1 MRTLSTFVVATSLV
15 AVTLALAGCP
25 KPDAKPDALPTHTPT
40 GPTSQPSTPTP
51 AAGDK
56 SASAAAP
63 GGDHHADHAKG
74 AVDRETVDADGVVR
88 RGTPLTP
95 DLETLSVSAA
105 VAKAK
110 ELDGKKVKLT
120 GKVES
125 VCQPM
130 GCWFVVQGDKPDDK
144 VRISTKAHNIFVPKS
159 SVGNTA
165 TVEGTITIKT
175 LTKETAQHYED
186 ERELKPGET
195 RKTFTG
201 DVTELSID
209 VAGLEMKKPAA

>member
-1 MRTLSTFVVATSLV
+1 MRTSFA
-15 AVTLALAGCP
+15 LALVVTPLLALGCP
-25 KPDAKPDALPTHTPT
+25 KPDGATKNPEPDVPSGA
-40 GPTSQPSTPTP
+40 TSQPSTPATP
-51 AAGDK
+51 GMGDK
-56 SASAAAP
+56 SASAAHP
-63 GGDHHADHAKG
+63 GEDHEAHAKG

-95 DLETLSVSAA
+95 DLETLPVSLA

-186 ERELKPGET
+186 ERELKAGET
-195 RKTFTG
+195 KKTVTA

>member
-1 MRTLSTFVVATSLV
+1 MRTSFAFALVVTPLLSL
-15 AVTLALAGCP
+15 LALGCP
-25 KPDAKPDALPTHTPT
+25 KPEATDSGNKVPDADVK
-40 GPTSQPSTPTP
+40 GATSQPSTH
-51 AAGDK
+51 
-56 SASAAAP
+56 ASEN
-63 GGDHHADHAKG
+63 HENHEEHAKG
-74 AVDRETVDADGVVR
+74 AVDRETVDPDGVVR
-88 RGTPLTP
+88 RGSPLTP
-95 DLETLSVSAA
+95 DLEVLPVSVA

-110 ELDGKKVKLT
+110 DLDGKKVKLT

-130 GCWFVVQGDKPDDK
+130 GCWFVVQGDKPEDK

-186 ERELKPGET
+186 ERELKAGET
-195 RKTFTG
+195 KKTFTA

-209 VAGLEMKKPAA
+209 VAGLEMKKPSA

>member
-1 MRTLSTFVVATSLV
+1 MRTPTLPLAFVVLPLV
-15 AVTLALAGCP
+15 IALAGCP
-25 KPDAKPDALPTHTPT
+25 KPDAGTPAPTGPT
-40 GPTSQPSTPTP
+40 GPTSQPAAPTGAP
-51 AAGDK
+51 GDK
-56 SASAAAP
+56 TASSGAQP
-63 GGDHHADHAKG
+63 GAHPGEHHEHGKG

-95 DLETLSVSAA
+95 DLEATPVSVA
-105 VAKAK
+105 VGKAK

-130 GCWFVVQGDKPDDK
+130 GCWFVVQGDKPEDK

-159 SVGNTA
+159 SVGNA
-165 TVEGTITIKT
+165 AVVEGTISIKT
-175 LTKETAQHYED
+175 LSKETAQHYED

-209 VAGLEMKKPAA
+209 VAGLEMRKPSA

>member
-1 MRTLSTFVVATSLV
+1 MRTSLAFALVVTPLLV
-15 AVTLALAGCP
+15 LGCP
-25 KPDAKPDALPTHTPT
+25 KPDGAPTPPPPAPT
-40 GPTSQPSTPTP
+40 GPTSQPSTSAT
-51 AAGDK
+51 GDK
-56 SASAAAP
+56 SASAAHP
-63 GGDHHADHAKG
+63 GESHADHAKG

-88 RGTPLTP
+88 RGSPLTP
-95 DLETLSVSAA
+95 DLESLPVSVA

-130 GCWFVVQGDKPDDK
+130 GCWFVVQGDKPEDK

>member
-1 MRTLSTFVVATSLV
+1 MRTLLAPSLV
-15 AVTLALAGCP
+15 VTLSLALAGCP
-25 KPDAKPDALPTHTPT
+25 DKGGAPAEPKPV
-40 GPTSQPSTPTP
+40 GPTSQPATP
-51 AAGDK
+51 AGGDK
-56 SASAAAP
+56 VGAAHPA
-63 GGDHHADHAKG
+63 GHHEEHAKG

-95 DLETLSVSAA
+95 DLEATPVSVA

-110 ELDGKKVKLT
+110 ELDGQKVKLS

-130 GCWFVVQGDKPDDK
+130 GCWFVVQGDKPEDK

-159 SVGNTA
+159 SVGSTA
-165 TVEGTITIKT
+165 VVEGTLTIKT

-186 ERELKPGET
+186 ERELKEGET
-195 RKTFTG
+195 RKTFTA

-209 VAGLEMKKPAA
+209 VAGLEMKKPSA

>member
-1 MRTLSTFVVATSLV
+1 MRTLSTRSTLVANSLV
-15 AVTLALAGCP
+15 AVTLALAACA
-25 KPDAKPDALPTHTPT
+25 KPDAKPDALPTPPT
-40 GPTSQPSTPTP
+40 GPTSQPTSSATP

-56 SASAAAP
+56 SAS
-63 GGDHHADHAKG
+63 GEHHADHGKG
-74 AVDRETVDADGVVR
+74 AVDRDTVDADGVVR

-130 GCWFVVQGDKPDDK
+130 GCWFVVQGDKPEDK

-159 SVGNTA
+159 SVGNIA

-209 VAGLEMKKPAA
+209 VVGLEMKKPSA